1 MQISQKLGTLFKRG
15 IDMEVTLNRNQPG
28 AENQQGSE
36 GQIRI
41 LVAEDNPVNQKVVLK
56 QLQSL
61 GYQAEV
67 VNNGQ
72 EALDRLAE
80 HEYDIVLMDCQ
91 MPVMDGY
98 RATQE
103 VRLREGDSKHTT
115 IIAITANAMPE
126 DRDRCLNSGM
136 DDYMSK
142 PASREDLRKKVEL
155 WTRGAS

>member
-1 MQISQKLGTLFKRG
+1 
-15 IDMEVTLNRNQPG
+15 MEVTLNRDQPG

-36 GQIRI
+36 RKIRI
-41 LVAEDNPVNQKVVLK
+41 LVAEDNSVNQKVVLK
-56 QLQSL
+56 QLMSL

-72 EALDRLAE
+72 EAVDRLKE
-80 HEYDIVLMDCQ
+80 HEYDVVLMDCQ
-91 MPVMDGY
+91 MPIMDGY

-103 VRLREGDSKHTT
+103 IRSFEGERKRTT

-126 DRDRCLNSGM
+126 DRQRCMDAGM

-142 PASREDLRKKVEL
+142 PASREDLRKKVEQ
-155 WTRGAS
+155 WTLDKI

>member
-1 MQISQKLGTLFKRG
+1 MELTLTR
-15 IDMEVTLNRNQPG
+15 DQPG
-28 AENQQGSE
+28 AEHQQGSE
-36 GQIRI
+36 RKIRI

-72 EALDRLAE
+72 EALDRLKE
-80 HEYDIVLMDCQ
+80 RDYDVVLMDCQ
-91 MPVMDGY
+91 MPIMDGY

-103 VRLREGDSKHTT
+103 IRSFEGDRRHTT

-126 DRDRCLNSGM
+126 DRDRCMDAGM
-136 DDYMSK
+136 DDYLSK
-142 PASREDLRKKVEL
+142 PASREDLRKKVEQ
-155 WTRGAS
+155 WTRDKI

>member
-1 MQISQKLGTLFKRG
+1 MQISKKLGTLLDRG
-15 IDMEVTLNRNQPG
+15 IDMEVTLNRDQPS

-36 GQIRI
+36 RQIRI

-72 EALDRLAE
+72 EALDRLTE
-80 HEYDIVLMDCQ
+80 REYDIVLMDCQ

-103 VRLREGDSKHTT
+103 IRLREGDQKHTT

>member
-1 MQISQKLGTLFKRG
+1 
-15 IDMEVTLNRNQPG
+15 MEVTLNRDQPG

-36 GQIRI
+36 RKIRI
-41 LVAEDNPVNQKVVLK
+41 LVAEDNSVNQKVVVK
-56 QLQSL
+56 QLMSL

-72 EALDRLAE
+72 EAVDRLKE
-80 HEYDIVLMDCQ
+80 HEYDVVLMDCQ
-91 MPVMDGY
+91 MPIMDGY

-103 VRLREGDSKHTT
+103 IRSFEGERKRTT

-126 DRDRCLNSGM
+126 DRQRCMDAGM

-142 PASREDLRKKVEL
+142 PASREDLRKKVEQ
-155 WTRGAS
+155 WTLDKI

>member
-1 MQISQKLGTLFKRG
+1 
-15 IDMEVTLNRNQPG
+15 MEVTLNRDQPG

-36 GQIRI
+36 RKIRI
-41 LVAEDNPVNQKVVLK
+41 LVAEDNPVNQKVVVK
-56 QLQSL
+56 QLMSL

-72 EALDRLAE
+72 EAVDRLKE
-80 HEYDIVLMDCQ
+80 HEYDVVLMDCQ
-91 MPVMDGY
+91 MPIMDGY

-103 VRLREGDSKHTT
+103 IRSFEGEGKRTT

-126 DRDRCLNSGM
+126 DRQRCMDAGM

-142 PASREDLRKKVEL
+142 PASREDLRKKVEQ
-155 WTRGAS
+155 WTLDKI

>member
-1 MQISQKLGTLFKRG
+1 MG
-15 IDMEVTLNRNQPG
+15 VTLNRDQPG

-36 GQIRI
+36 RKIRI
-41 LVAEDNPVNQKVVLK
+41 LVAEDNPVNQKVVVK
-56 QLQSL
+56 QLMSL

-72 EALDRLAE
+72 EAVDRLKE
-80 HEYDIVLMDCQ
+80 HEYDVVLMDCQ
-91 MPVMDGY
+91 MPIMDGY

-103 VRLREGDSKHTT
+103 IRSFEGERKRTT

-126 DRDRCLNSGM
+126 DRQRCMDSGM

-142 PASREDLRKKVEL
+142 PASREDLRKKVEQ
-155 WTRGAS
+155 WTLDKI

>member
-1 MQISQKLGTLFKRG
+1 
-15 IDMEVTLNRNQPG
+15 MEVTLNRDQPG

-36 GQIRI
+36 RKIRI
-41 LVAEDNPVNQKVVLK
+41 LVAEDNPVNQKVVVK
-56 QLQSL
+56 QLMSL

-72 EALDRLAE
+72 EAVDRLKE
-80 HEYDIVLMDCQ
+80 HEYDVVLMDCQ
-91 MPVMDGY
+91 MPIMDGY

-103 VRLREGDSKHTT
+103 IRSFEGERKRTT

-126 DRDRCLNSGM
+126 DRQRCMDSGM

-142 PASREDLRKKVEL
+142 PASREDLRKKVEQ
-155 WTRGAS
+155 WTLDKI

>member
-1 MQISQKLGTLFKRG
+1 MG
-15 IDMEVTLNRNQPG
+15 VTLNRDQPG

-36 GQIRI
+36 RKIRI
-41 LVAEDNPVNQKVVLK
+41 LVAEDNPVNQKVVVK
-56 QLQSL
+56 QLMSL

-72 EALDRLAE
+72 EAVDRLKE
-80 HEYDIVLMDCQ
+80 HEYDVVLMDCQ
-91 MPVMDGY
+91 MPIMDGY

-103 VRLREGDSKHTT
+103 IRSFEGERKRTT

-126 DRDRCLNSGM
+126 DRQRCMDAGM

-142 PASREDLRKKVEL
+142 PASREDLRKKVEQ
-155 WTRGAS
+155 WTLDKI

>member
-1 MQISQKLGTLFKRG
+1 
-15 IDMEVTLNRNQPG
+15 MEVTLNRDQPG

-36 GQIRI
+36 RKTRI
-41 LVAEDNPVNQKVVLK
+41 LVAEDNPVNQKVVVK
-56 QLQSL
+56 QLMSL

-72 EALDRLAE
+72 EAVDRLKE
-80 HEYDIVLMDCQ
+80 HEYDVVLMDCQ
-91 MPVMDGY
+91 MPIMDGY

-103 VRLREGDSKHTT
+103 IRSFEGERKRTT

-126 DRDRCLNSGM
+126 DRQRCMDAGM

-142 PASREDLRKKVEL
+142 PASREDLRKKVEQ
-155 WTRGAS
+155 WTLDKI

>member
-1 MQISQKLGTLFKRG
+1 
-15 IDMEVTLNRNQPG
+15 MEVTLNRDQPG

-36 GQIRI
+36 RKIRI
-41 LVAEDNPVNQKVVLK
+41 LVAEDNPVNQKVVVK
-56 QLQSL
+56 QLMSL

-72 EALDRLAE
+72 EAVDRLKE
-80 HEYDIVLMDCQ
+80 HEYDVVLMDCQ
-91 MPVMDGY
+91 MPIMDGY

-103 VRLREGDSKHTT
+103 IRSFEGERKRTT

-126 DRDRCLNSGM
+126 DRQRCMDAGM

-142 PASREDLRKKVEL
+142 PASREDLRKKVEQ
-155 WTRGAS
+155 WTLDKI

>member
-1 MQISQKLGTLFKRG
+1 M
-15 IDMEVTLNRNQPG
+15 DMVVTLNRDQPG
-28 AENQQGSE
+28 AESTQGSE
-36 GQIRI
+36 RKIRL

-61 GYQAEV
+61 GYQVEV

-80 HEYDIVLMDCQ
+80 CDYDLVFMDCQ

-98 RATQE
+98 RATHE
-103 VRLREGDSKHTT
+103 IRSREGDRKHTT
-115 IIAITANAMPE
+115 IVAITANAMPE
-126 DRDRCLNSGM
+126 DRDRCINSGM

-142 PASREDLRKKVEL
+142 PASREDLRKKVEH
-155 WTRGAS
+155 WTRDKI